1 MPPLAR
7 LLVRGRG
14 RGGGRTGNDDA
25 DGETGFAMKQAA
37 AGGGGSDGTCELKVE
52 EEEII

>member
-7 LLVRGRG
+7 LSGRGRG
-14 RGGGRTGNDDA
+14 RVAGRTGSDDA
-25 DGETGFAMKQAA
+25 GGETGFAMKQAA